1 MPDSVPE
8 HPQPMSL
15 TSHVP
20 DQSVLEEF
28 AAVVA
33 HELATP
39 LAIIDAASET
49 ALRHGPDT
57 PADEH
62 RAMLE
67 MIRRNTK
74 LAELLLGRL
83 GLARDVEAG
92 EVTLEVVSIDLAQL
106 VQDSVDDL
114 RRALLAEH
122 PVTVDAGAPLAILA
136 DPTAAR
142 EIVFNLLSNAARYS
156 EKGAHIEVSVL
167 LDAGMAEVVV
177 RNHGS
182 GVTPGDTERVFEK
195 YRRGDDSRTPG
206 VGLGLFISRGLARA
220 HGGDLTVRPAAREG
234 SEFHLRLPVGG
245 P

>member
-1 MPDSVPE
+1 MTVSDPE
-8 HPQPMSL
+8 HALPTTL
-15 TSHVP
+15 TSHLP

-28 AAVVA
+28 AGVIA

-39 LAIIDAASET
+39 LAIIETASEI

-57 PADEH
+57 PPEEH

-74 LAELLLGRL
+74 LAGLLLGRL

-92 EVTLEVVSIDLAQL
+92 TVTLDVVSVDLAEL
-106 VQDSVDDL
+106 VTESVGDL
-114 RRALLAEH
+114 RQALLAKH
-122 PVTVDAGAPLAILA
+122 PVTVDADMPMTILA

-142 EIVFNLLSNAARYS
+142 EIVFNLLSNASKYS
-156 EKGAHIEVSVL
+156 DKGAHIEVAVTRTN
-167 LDAGMAEVVV
+167 GQAEVVV

-182 GVTPGDTERVFEK
+182 GVTPGDTERIFDK
-195 YRRGDDSRTPG
+195 YQRGDTNAPG

-220 HGGDLTVRPAAREG
+220 HGGDLVVKPAAREG
-234 SEFHLRLPVGG
+234 SEFHLTLPVGG

>member
-1 MPDSVPE
+1 MTVSDPE
-8 HPQPMSL
+8 PPRPTSQ
-15 TSHVP
+15 TSHLP

-28 AAVVA
+28 AGVIA

-39 LAIIDAASET
+39 LAIIDAASEI
-49 ALRHGPDT
+49 ALGHGADT
-57 PADEH
+57 SPDEH

-92 EVTLEVVSIDLAQL
+92 EVSLDVVSVDLAQL
-106 VQDSVDDL
+106 VQESVHDL
-114 RRALLAEH
+114 SQALLAKH
-122 PVTVDAGAPLAILA
+122 PVTVDASVAVVIRA

-142 EIVFNLLSNAARYS
+142 EIVFNLLSNAAKYS
-156 EKGAHIEVSVL
+156 EKGAHIEVSVGVG
-167 LDAGMAEVVV
+167 DGTAMVVV

-195 YRRGDDSRTPG
+195 YQRGDSDLPG

-220 HGGDLTVRPAAREG
+220 HGGDLTVRPAVREG
-234 SEFHLRLPVGG
+234 SEFHLSLPVAG

>member
-1 MPDSVPE
+1 MSSSRREP
-8 HPQPMSL
+8 HQTSL
-15 TSHVP
+15 TSHLP

-28 AAVVA
+28 AGVIA

-39 LAIIDAASET
+39 LAIIDAASEI
-49 ALRHGPDT
+49 ALGHGPDT
-57 PADEH
+57 EPAEH

-92 EVTLEVVSIDLAQL
+92 TVALELGLVDLAQL
-106 VQDSVDDL
+106 VRESVDDL
-114 RRALLAEH
+114 RQALLSKH
-122 PVTVDAGAPLAILA
+122 PVTVDAEKLVEIVA
-136 DPTAAR
+136 DPTATR
-142 EIVFNLLSNAARYS
+142 EVVFNLLSNAAKYS
-156 EKGAHIEVSVL
+156 DSGAHIAVTVRVG
-167 LDAGMAEVVV
+167 DGVAELVI

-195 YRRGDDSRTPG
+195 YQRGDGNTPG

-220 HGGDLTVRPAAREG
+220 HGGDLTVQPAERVG
-234 SEFHLRLPVGG
+234 SEFHLTLPVAG

>member
-1 MPDSVPE
+1 MPVSTPE
-8 HPQPMSL
+8 PPRPRSL

-20 DQSVLEEF
+20 NESVLEEF
-28 AAVVA
+28 AAVIA

-39 LAIIDAASET
+39 LAIIDAASEI
-49 ALRHGPDT
+49 ALAHGPDT
-57 PADEH
+57 PAAEH
-62 RAMLE
+62 RTMLE

-92 EVTLEVVSIDLAQL
+92 EVTLEVVPVDLAQL
-106 VQDSVDDL
+106 VQESVDDL
-114 RRALLAEH
+114 RRALLAQH
-122 PVTVDAGAPLAILA
+122 PVTVDAGSPLAILA

-142 EIVFNLLSNAARYS
+142 EIVFNLLSNAAKYS

-167 LDAGMAEVVV
+167 VEDGMAEVVV

-195 YRRGDDSRTPG
+195 YQRGNSTTPG

-220 HGGDLTVRPAAREG
+220 HGGDLTVRPATRVG
-234 SEFHLRLPVGG
+234 SEFHLCLPLAG

>member
-1 MPDSVPE
+1 MPDPVAEP
-8 HPQPMSL
+8 PRPIPL
-15 TSHVP
+15 TGHVP
-20 DQSVLEEF
+20 DQSLLEEF
-28 AAVVA
+28 AGVIA

-67 MIRRNTK
+67 MIRRNTR

-83 GLARDVEAG
+83 GLARNVEAG
-92 EVTLEVVSIDLAQL
+92 EVTLEVVPIDLAEL
-106 VQDSVDDL
+106 VRESVDDL

-122 PVTVDAGAPLAILA
+122 PVTVDAGGPLRVLA

-142 EIVFNLLSNAARYS
+142 EIVFNLLSNAAKYS
-156 EKGAHIEVSVL
+156 EKGAHVEVSVL
-167 LDAGMAEVVV
+167 VHDGIAEVVV
-177 RNHGS
+177 RDHGS
-182 GVTPGDTERVFEK
+182 GVPRGDTERVFER
-195 YRRGDDSRTPG
+195 YRRGDSRAPG
-206 VGLGLFISRGLARA
+206 VGLGLYVARGLARA
-220 HGGDLTVRPAAREG
+220 HGGDLTVRPAAGEG
-234 SEFHLRLPVGG
+234 SEFHLRLPVAG

>member
-1 MPDSVPE
+1 MTVSDPAPSRPI
-8 HPQPMSL
+8 SL
-15 TSHVP
+15 TSHLP

-28 AAVVA
+28 AGVIA

-39 LAIIDAASET
+39 LAIIDAASEI
-49 ALRHGPDT
+49 ALGHGPDT
-57 PADEH
+57 SPDEH

-92 EVTLEVVSIDLAQL
+92 EVSLAVVAVDLSQL
-106 VQDSVDDL
+106 VKESVGDL
-114 RRALLAEH
+114 RQALLSKH
-122 PVTVDAGAPLAILA
+122 PVTVAAPAPVVIHA

-142 EIVFNLLSNAARYS
+142 EIVFNLLSNAAKYS
-156 EKGAHIEVSVL
+156 DKGAHIEVTVSVG
-167 LDAGMAEVVV
+167 DGTAVVVV

-195 YRRGDDSRTPG
+195 YQRGDTHAPG

-220 HGGDLTVRPAAREG
+220 HGGDLTVEPADREG
-234 SEFHLRLPVGG
+234 SEFHLCLPVAG

>member
-1 MPDSVPE
+1 MTVSDPE
-8 HPQPMSL
+8 PARTTSL
-15 TSHVP
+15 TRHLP

-28 AAVVA
+28 AGVIA

-39 LAIIDAASET
+39 LAIIEAASEM

-57 PADEH
+57 SPDEH
-62 RAMLE
+62 RMMLE

-92 EVTLEVVSIDLAQL
+92 SVTLDVVSVDLAAL
-106 VQDSVDDL
+106 VTESVSDL
-114 RRALLAEH
+114 RQALLSKH
-122 PVTVDAGAPLAILA
+122 PVTVDADTPLIILV

-142 EIVFNLLSNAARYS
+142 EIVFNLLSNAAKYS
-156 EKGAHIEVSVL
+156 AKGAHLEVSVRRR
-167 LDAGMAEVVV
+167 DEMAEVIV

-182 GVTPGDTERVFEK
+182 GVTPGDTERIFDK
-195 YRRGDDSRTPG
+195 YQRGDTDAPG

-220 HGGDLTVRPAAREG
+220 HGGDLALKPARREG
-234 SEFHLRLPVGG
+234 SEFHLTLPIGG

>member
-1 MPDSVPE
+1 MTVSDPE
-8 HPQPMSL
+8 PPRPTSL
-15 TSHVP
+15 TSHLP

-28 AAVVA
+28 AGVIA

-39 LAIIDAASET
+39 LAIIDAASEI
-49 ALRHGPDT
+49 ALGHGADT
-57 PADEH
+57 SPDEH

-92 EVTLEVVSIDLAQL
+92 EVSLDVVPSISAAGPGVGPRSQPGAARQASRD
-106 VQDSVDDL
+106 
-114 RRALLAEH
+114 RRRQRRR
-122 PVTVDAGAPLAILA
+122 G
-136 DPTAAR
+136 DPRRPHGAR
-142 EIVFNLLSNAARYS
+142 EIVFNLLSNAAKYS
-156 EKGAHIEVSVL
+156 AKGAHIEVSVGVG
-167 LDAGMAEVVV
+167 DGTAMVVV

-195 YRRGDDSRTPG
+195 YQRGDSDLPG

-220 HGGDLTVRPAAREG
+220 HGGDLTVEPAVREG
-234 SEFHLRLPVGG
+234 SEFHLSLPVAG